1 MAKNSFSH
9 AALGN
14 GNQLTRKFGTGSDT
28 IEPYITGGAHIYFSY
43 IPGTVISTMS
53 SQTDDKNNQFLNA
66 SHISNY
72 LTSTC
77 LSVNIPP
84 KTLSKTEF
92 TGLGGI
98 RWSVPTNVETDTN
111 LSMRFIESFGIP
123 VRQIFHHWVRTIRDS
138 RTGTSHLTGRNDTT
152 GYRKH
157 NYAGTLF
164 YWTTKPDGKEV
175 EYSSCFT
182 GVFPLRD
189 PADSFGHD
197 LAAIDKLEIDMDFSF
212 DYQWEQ
218 DWVKNRCQIL
228 SNSRSSGIEYV
239 NHTYGESSG
248 MTSIG

>member
-9 AALGN
+9 ATLGAN
-14 GNQLTRKFGTGSDT
+14 RLTRKFGTGTDT
-28 IEPYITGGAHIYFSY
+28 IEPYLTGGAHIHFSY
-43 IPGTVISTMS
+43 IPSTVTETMS
-53 SQTDDKNNQFLNA
+53 LQTDDKTTLFTEP
-66 SHISNY
+66 SYISNY
-72 LTSTC
+72 LASTC

-92 TGLGGI
+92 SALGGI

-111 LSMRFIESFGIP
+111 FSMRFIESFGIP
-123 VRQIFHHWVRTIRDS
+123 VRQIFHHWIRTIRDS
-138 RTGTSHLTGRNDTT
+138 RTGTSHLTGSR
-152 GYRKH
+152 YRKH

-218 DWVKNRCQIL
+218 DWVKNRCQAL
-228 SNSRSSGIEYV
+228 ANTRSIGINTV
-239 NHTYGESSG
+239 NNVYGENSP
-248 MTSIG
+248 MTKI